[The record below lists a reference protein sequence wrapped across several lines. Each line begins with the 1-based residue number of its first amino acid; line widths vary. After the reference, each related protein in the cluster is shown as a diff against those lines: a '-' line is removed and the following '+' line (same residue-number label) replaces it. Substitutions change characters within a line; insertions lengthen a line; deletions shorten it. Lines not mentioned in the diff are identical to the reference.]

1 MTIPG
6 DWLVSCHTGRQR
18 VCADCEGEGR
28 GMVRKL
34 GLLDLPSLGS
44 VPSSVSLY
52 DLGQIIFF
60 SESEDIPLS
69 HWENQNLHLTGDL
82 TGAG

>member
-1 MTIPG
+1 MQIVKERG
-6 DWLVSCHTGRQR
+6 VGFSLQG
-18 VCADCEGEGR
+18 

-44 VPSSVSLY
+44 VPSSASGSLY

-60 SESEDIPLS
+60 PESEDAPLS

-82 TGAG
+82 TRAE